1 METMTPALLL
11 GRDDGS
17 SLPPSGVA
25 LKIRMWPAT
34 MKLEMKRKLYGPM
47 LVELFRR
54 LLELMGQGEDM
65 RVNLQWPEPLPV
77 DPESERK
84 VLLIDQQLG
93 ASEET
98 LLQRPATITRPRR
111 RARMPRAPA
120 RVRRR

>member
-1 METMTPALLL
+1 MAA
-11 GRDDGS
+11 

-77 DPESERK
+77 DPES
-84 VLLIDQQLG
+84 
-93 ASEET
+93 S
-98 LLQRPATITRPRR
+98 
-111 RARMPRAPA
+111 ARCC
-120 RVRRR
+120 